1 MGWGLD
7 GSVRANDGISTAVDK
22 HNCNLDN
29 TKVKPPEN
37 ETASLRFEVTMAAA
51 DKERN
56 ANREREKGNEAYKAG
71 DFKEAYEYYTR
82 SISLFPTAAAYNN
95 RAITAIK
102 LSRFSDAVSDCNVA
116 LKLEPTN
123 TKALL
128 RRANAYKSL
137 KKNAEAIADLQSVLK
152 LEPSNEAAK
161 SELEAFL
168 KEVGGAKSDAT
179 AGGSRQDSGKG
190 FRVPVQEVKDS
201 SDSGKGSGNAAQSN
215 TSGAYSSTS
224 APKMAAAQTPP
235 IATQAPPT
243 TTHAPPPL
251 PPKVNKLK
259 EEGNAFFKAGQYGY
273 AEQKYTQALQE
284 LVGKEQS
291 ENIALL
297 LSNRAA
303 CYLKDGSL
311 AKCVEDC
318 TRSLSLSP
326 LNVKTVIRRA
336 QAYDSMEK
344 YQQAYNDFQLVLKI
358 DSTVELAATSS
369 DRLARHLKD
378 KHGDGWKAKLPPNPE
393 ADLAMAALRNVSSGK
408 P

>member
-1 MGWGLD
+1 MK
-7 GSVRANDGISTAVDK
+7 SSTAVDK

-37 ETASLRFEVTMAAA
+37 ETASLRFEANMSAA

-152 LEPSNEAAK
+152 LEPSNDAAK

-201 SDSGKGSGNAAQSN
+201 SDSGKGSGRSRD
-215 TSGAYSSTS
+215 
-224 APKMAAAQTPP
+224 TP
-235 IATQAPPT
+235 TQAPPPSGP
-243 TTHAPPPL
+243 APPPSGPAPPNPLLEEPPPPPL
-251 PPKVNKLK
+251 PPRVQKLK
-259 EEGNAFFKAGQYGY
+259 EEGNAYFKAGAVCG
-273 AEQKYTQALQE
+273 
-284 LVGKEQS
+284 
-291 ENIALL
+291 
-297 LSNRAA
+297 R
-303 CYLKDGSL
+303 
-311 AKCVEDC
+311 
-318 TRSLSLSP
+318 
-326 LNVKTVIRRA
+326 
-336 QAYDSMEK
+336 
-344 YQQAYNDFQLVLKI
+344 
-358 DSTVELAATSS
+358 
-369 DRLARHLKD
+369 
-378 KHGDGWKAKLPPNPE
+378 
-393 ADLAMAALRNVSSGK
+393 
-408 P
+408 

>member
-1 MGWGLD
+1 MHSD
-7 GSVRANDGISTAVDK
+7 IETAVSSYGTLFLELV
-22 HNCNLDN
+22 HVL
-29 TKVKPPEN
+29 
-37 ETASLRFEVTMAAA
+37 LF
-51 DKERN
+51 
-56 ANREREKGNEAYKAG
+56 
-71 DFKEAYEYYTR
+71 YT
-82 SISLFPTAAAYNN
+82 
-95 RAITAIK
+95 
-102 LSRFSDAVSDCNVA
+102 
-116 LKLEPTN
+116 
-123 TKALL
+123 ALL

-152 LEPSNEAAK
+152 LEPSNDAAK

-243 TTHAPPPL
+243 TTQAPPPL

-284 LVGKEQS
+284 LGKHE
-291 ENIALL
+291 
-297 LSNRAA
+297 
-303 CYLKDGSL
+303 
-311 AKCVEDC
+311 
-318 TRSLSLSP
+318 
-326 LNVKTVIRRA
+326 
-336 QAYDSMEK
+336 
-344 YQQAYNDFQLVLKI
+344 
-358 DSTVELAATSS
+358 
-369 DRLARHLKD
+369 
-378 KHGDGWKAKLPPNPE
+378 
-393 ADLAMAALRNVSSGK
+393 
-408 P
+408 